1 MHQVKRVRDRIR
13 RPLRQGCLTLAGAST
28 GLLAG
33 FFAARFFGLG
43 PALPGAVASSPSHGQ
58 ASLRAA
64 IASVIPASF
73 SRSGVLSR
81 YRNSA
86 LALSRTLPCAGA
98 HARKVSRHVGCKH
111 HGGLDHSRACAG
123 SPCLVGIAKRALDK
137 ELARFLR
144 IRSGI
149 DNRAAGTSDDRKRK
163 GGSNDIGPHGS
174 SSNSCSDSQFPR
186 PLARPSLWQGHIA
199 R

>member
-73 SRSGVLSR
+73 SRSGVLVEVPQQR
-81 YRNSA
+81 LGAFQDAA
-86 LALSRTLPCAGA
+86 LRRGA
-98 HARKVSRHVGCKH
+98 CPRVSRHVGCKH